1 MFPRMRCATVADR
14 RRFRK
19 TPPRPRVS
27 VVNLRSPAFAI
38 LFAVS
43 LIAAAGNMAL
53 QSVLPAIGREF
64 GLMDTLVSAA
74 FAISALLWTLASPFW
89 ARLSDTLGR
98 KRVIQV
104 GLGGFVV
111 SIAGFGLAATSGLE
125 HWLGPAV
132 AFALMTMARTIY
144 GLFGSAAPIASQ
156 AYVADRTSPEQR
168 TQAMSLLASAQ
179 GLGTVI
185 GPALAPFFVLPLV
198 GLAGPMYAFALFGA
212 AVLFVVW
219 RRLPSGEAVRIPSPS
234 GHREAAKGLWKDPRV
249 RDYLLYGLLVTGAQ
263 AVNISVLGFHIIDEL
278 AVTGTGARDAQP
290 FIGIAMLSGA
300 AATLMVQWGLIPLLK
315 MQPRDLMRWG
325 AGLALAG
332 NLMSIASPGYYGVVI
347 GYAVVSMGVGFAR
360 PGFTAGSSLSVG
372 PAEQGAVAGLMM
384 SLAGL
389 SFLAPPVIGVALY
402 ELSEPAP
409 FVANAVLLAAATALC
424 FLSTRLRAGPPDLP
438 DREETPSPETPP
450 ASQPGPEGNR

>member
-1 MFPRMRCATVADR
+1 M
-14 RRFRK
+14 
-19 TPPRPRVS
+19 
-27 VVNLRSPAFAI
+27 NLRSPAFAI

-64 GLMDTLVSAA
+64 RLSDTLVAGA
-74 FAISALLWTLASPFW
+74 FAISALMWTVASPFW
-89 ARLSDTLGR
+89 ARLSDRLGR
-98 KRVIQV
+98 KKVILV

-111 SIAGFGLAATSGLE
+111 SMSGFGLAATSGLE
-125 HWLGPAV
+125 QWLGAGV
-132 AFALMTMARTIY
+132 AFALMAVARTIY
-144 GLFGSAAPIASQ
+144 GVFGSAAPIASQ

-219 RRLPSGEAVRIPSPS
+219 RRLPSGEVKRTPSAS
-234 GHREAAKGLWKDPRV
+234 GRHDDAGKGLWKDPRV
-249 RDYLLYGLLVTGAQ
+249 RAYLLYGLLITGAQ

-278 AVTGTGARDAQP
+278 ALTGIAAREAQP
-290 FIGIAMLSGA
+290 FIGIAMLAGA
-300 AATLMVQWGLIPLLK
+300 AATLMVQWGLIPLLRL
-315 MQPRDLMRWG
+315 QPADLMRWG

-332 NLMSIASPGYYGVVI
+332 NLMSIASPGYYGVVV

-372 PAEQGAVAGLMM
+372 PHEQGAIAGLMM

-402 ELSEPAP
+402 ELAEPAP
-409 FVANAVLLAAATALC
+409 FVANALMLAAATALC
-424 FLSTRLRAGPPDLP
+424 FLNARLRLGPPDLP
-438 DREETPSPETPP
+438 DRDETPSPGTPP

>member
-1 MFPRMRCATVADR
+1 M
-14 RRFRK
+14 
-19 TPPRPRVS
+19 
-27 VVNLRSPAFAI
+27 NLRSPAFAI

-64 GLMDTLVSAA
+64 RLSDTLVAGA
-74 FAISALLWTLASPFW
+74 FAISALMWTVASPFW

-98 KRVIQV
+98 KRVMMI
-104 GLGGFVV
+104 GLAGFIV
-111 SIAGFGLAATSGLE
+111 SMSGFGLAATSGLE
-125 HWLGPAV
+125 QWLSAGV
-132 AFALMTMARTIY
+132 AFVLMAVARTIY
-144 GLFGSAAPIASQ
+144 GVFGSAAPIASQ

-185 GPALAPFFVLPLV
+185 GPALAPFFVLPLI

-212 AVLFVVW
+212 VVLIVVW
-219 RRLPSGEAVRIPSPS
+219 RKLPSGEVVRVPSPS
-234 GHREAAKGLWKDPRV
+234 GHRGDAGKGLWKDRRV
-249 RDYLLYGLLVTGAQ
+249 RGYLLYGLFVTGAQ
-263 AVNISVLGFHIIDEL
+263 AANISVLGFHIIDEL
-278 AVTGTGARDAQP
+278 SATGIAVRDAQP
-290 FIGIAMLSGA
+290 FIGIAMLAGA
-300 AATLMVQWGLIPLLK
+300 AATLMAQWGLIPLLK
-315 MQPRDLMRWG
+315 LQPADLMRWG
-325 AGLALAG
+325 AALALVG
-332 NLMSIASPGYYGVVI
+332 NLMSIAAPGYYGVVV

-372 PAEQGAVAGLMM
+372 PHEQGAIAGLMM

-402 ELSEPAP
+402 ELAEPAP
-409 FVANAVLLAAATALC
+409 FIANAVLLAAATALC
-424 FLSTRLRAGPPDLP
+424 FINPRLRAGPPDLP
-438 DREETPSPETPP
+438 DRDETPSPETPP